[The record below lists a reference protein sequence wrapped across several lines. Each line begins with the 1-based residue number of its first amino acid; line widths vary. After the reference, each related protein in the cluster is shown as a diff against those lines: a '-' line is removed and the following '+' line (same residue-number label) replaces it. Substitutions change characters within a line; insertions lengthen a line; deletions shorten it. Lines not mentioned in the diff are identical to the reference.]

1 MVKLDPDP
9 STTYALLVG
18 IEKYDAGSAWDLN
31 GPANNVYKFAKWLR
45 DNKVPTENISI
56 LLSPLDKNNEISEN
70 IASLIGRDP
79 LAATAANVN
88 RSLDNDLASRQS
100 NLFFFFWAG
109 HGMIAT
115 TKDDRRLFYA
125 DATSNQ
131 AQNLNF
137 TALLNAMQT
146 DLYKSTPR
154 QIFFID
160 ACANYLPPLANIP
173 PSYSPAES
181 PQILRSQQQFA
192 LFAANPG
199 ELAKNKNDEQ
209 TGLFSR
215 ELLTILNNL
224 PKDESWPP
232 DMKTVTQR
240 IEEQFIDLRQQKVT
254 KQFPVFWWCDW
265 VGNEKRIRQSDA
277 TLVAEDRIIDT
288 TDPLFEEFREAIVN
302 CTDIFINIEIFKA
315 LINRRIRSRIRFTGT
330 DDTIAFS
337 IANQFRGF
345 PDHYEN
351 LLEAVNK
358 TDTDVPYSKLRNVV
372 AKLRTRQLES
382 FSFKI

>member
-18 IEKYDAGSAWDLN
+18 IEKYAAGSAWDLN
-31 GPANNVYKFAKWLR
+31 GPANDVYKFAKWLR

-70 IASLIGRDP
+70 IASLIGREP
-79 LAATAANVN
+79 LAATAENVN
-88 RSLDNDLASRQS
+88 RSLDKDLASRQS

-137 TALLNAMQT
+137 TALLDAMQT
-146 DLYKSTPR
+146 DFYKSTPR

-160 ACANYLPPLANIP
+160 TCANYLPPLANIP
-173 PSYSPAES
+173 PSYSPAAS
-181 PQILRSQQQFA
+181 PQILHSQQFA

-199 ELAKNKNDEQ
+199 ELAMNKNDEQ

-224 PKDESWPP
+224 PKDGSWPP
-232 DMKTVTQR
+232 DMKTVTER
-240 IEEQFIDLRQQKVT
+240 IEKQFIELRKQKDT
-254 KQFPVFWWCDW
+254 NQIPVFWWSDW
-265 VGNEKRIRQSDA
+265 VGNEKITGQSDA
-277 TLVAEDRIIDT
+277 TLAAKDRTIDT
-288 TDPLFEEFREAIVN
+288 TDPLFKEFLEAIKD
-302 CTDIFINIEIFKA
+302 CEGIFDNIDQFKA
-315 LINRRIRSRIRFTGT
+315 EIDRKIRLRIDFKGKSTN
-330 DDTIAFS
+330 IAFS

-345 PDHYEN
+345 PDDYDN
-351 LLEAVNK
+351 LLKAVREVEGNAS
-358 TDTDVPYSKLRNVV
+358 YEKLQGVV
-372 AKLRTRQLES
+372 IKLKMRQLKDS
-382 FSFKI
+382 WV